1 MAHIER
7 RGPGRWRARYRGPDG
22 KERSRTFDRKVDAE
36 RFLVTVESDKLR
48 GSWVDPRLG
57 ALSLEEWSARWLAT
71 LVHVKPKTLAG
82 YESLLRTCVLP
93 MFGSVPLARIEQP
106 AVAAWVAEM
115 RGRDLSASRTRQAFR
130 VLSGMLDSA
139 VQGGYL
145 AKSPCAGI
153 KLPRMVRRDAVILTA
168 GQVDDLAEAASP
180 YGALIYLLAYGGLRW
195 GEAAALRRRRCD
207 LLRGRLEVAE
217 AVSDVNG
224 HLYYGSTKTYERR
237 WVRIPTFLVELLA
250 RQLETVPAD
259 PEALVFIGLRGA
271 PLRYQSFR
279 RAIWDRA
286 VTSAG
291 LPEGLTPHHLRHTCA
306 SLLVAGGADP
316 VAVQR
321 HLGHKDVSTTLNIYA
336 GLFPNRLEEIA
347 VALDTI
353 YREARSEAPSAL
365 GRLGGPS
372 RAG

>member
-1 MAHIER
+1 
-7 RGPGRWRARYRGPDG
+7 
-22 KERSRTFDRKVDAE
+22 
-36 RFLVTVESDKLR
+36 LV
-48 GSWVDPRLG
+48 
-57 ALSLEEWSARWLAT
+57 
-71 LVHVKPKTLAG
+71 G

-93 MFGSVPLARIEQP
+93 MFGPVPLARIEQP

-115 RGRDLSASRTRQAFR
+115 RGRGLSASRTRQAYR

-180 YGALIYLLAYGGLRW
+180 YGTLIYLLAYGGLRW

-224 HLYYGSTKTYERR
+224 HLCYGSTKTYERR

-250 RQLETVPAD
+250 RQLETVPAA

-279 RAIWDRA
+279 RADLGPGRDQRRA
-286 VTSAG
+286 A
-291 LPEGLTPHHLRHTCA
+291 
-306 SLLVAGGADP
+306 
-316 VAVQR
+316 
-321 HLGHKDVSTTLNIYA
+321 
-336 GLFPNRLEEIA
+336 
-347 VALDTI
+347 
-353 YREARSEAPSAL
+353 
-365 GRLGGPS
+365 
-372 RAG
+372 